1 MSFKDLVNGFQNGVG
16 ENSDGRSLSKG
27 DPEALLLFN
36 PSINEVLESLEERQ
50 ATSLERYEK
59 ITNKMDSLESK
70 VSDLL
75 SLTSDLGKKIGSLQT
90 KMGWVEDQLDEI
102 KSNSVDREV
111 LNELQEEAKRYRND
125 WFRKRL
131 SRTVGKLIRFYDN
144 LDYLPNNVDIQ
155 NLRKEVLNILKTQNL
170 ERIELEGDKF
180 DSEYMK
186 AIDTMEVTDPEK
198 DMLVEEI
205 VRDGFQYTD
214 GKIIRPVEVKI
225 TRFNKGGQK

>member
-16 ENSDGRSLSKG
+16 EDSSRKSLDKEN
-27 DPEALLLFN
+27 PEALLLFN
-36 PSINEVLESLEERQ
+36 PSINEILESLEERQ

-59 ITNKMDSLESK
+59 ITNKMDLLESK

-75 SLTSDLGKKIGSLQT
+75 SFTSDLGEKIGSLQT
-90 KMGWVEDQLDEI
+90 KIAYLEDQLDEI
-102 KSNSVDREV
+102 KSNTVDKEV

-131 SRTVGKLIRFYDN
+131 SRTVRKLIRFYDN
-144 LDYLPNNVDIQ
+144 LDYLPNNVDVQ
-155 NLRKEVLNILKTQNL
+155 NLQREVLNILKTQDL
-170 ERIELEGDKF
+170 ERIELGGEKF

-186 AIDTMEVTDPEK
+186 AIDTMEVADPEK
-198 DMLVEEI
+198 DLLVKEI

-214 GKIIRPVEVKI
+214 GKIIRPIEVKI
-225 TRFNKGGQK
+225 TRFNKGGQ

>member
-1 MSFKDLVNGFQNGVG
+1 MSFKDLVNGFQNEVG
-16 ENSDGRSLSKG
+16 EDSDGRSLNKEN
-27 DPEALLLFN
+27 PEALLLFN
-36 PSINEVLESLEERQ
+36 PSINEVLESLEEGR
-50 ATSLERYEK
+50 ANSLERYEK
-59 ITNKMDSLESK
+59 ITNKMDLLESE

-75 SLTSDLGKKIGSLQT
+75 SLTSDLGKKIGSLQN

-102 KSNSVDREV
+102 KSNTVDREV
-111 LNELQEEAKRYRND
+111 LNELQEEVKRYRND

-170 ERIELEGDKF
+170 ERIELESKKF

-186 AIDTMEVTDPEK
+186 AIDTIEVTDPEK
-198 DMLVEEI
+198 DMLVKEI